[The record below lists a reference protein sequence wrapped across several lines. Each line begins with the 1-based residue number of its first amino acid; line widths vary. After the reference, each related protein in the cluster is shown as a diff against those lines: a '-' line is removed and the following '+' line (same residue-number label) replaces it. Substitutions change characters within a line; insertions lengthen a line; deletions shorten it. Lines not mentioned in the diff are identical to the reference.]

1 MLFPVLDYFGRTF
14 GPNEFGSAVRSVS
27 NNWFFFFFFIF
38 RLMLWPASTW
48 IPWLYSSRYEVIFF
62 FFLLRHC
69 FFLRVYVH
77 SLPVYADWTGV
88 LEETRSTLTLPS
100 VSMISIWLQSS
111 GATASVK
118 GSKDKL
124 TSGSNAS
131 PMVNSFFTFWG
142 TFLLWI
148 LAMRCIGYGHG
159 EEYLL

>member
-27 NNWFFFFFFIF
+27 NNSCCFFCIPTHVMTGFTLNPVALFLKVWGHFLIFFYCVTVSSSECMYIHFPCMLIGQESWKKPGA
-38 RLMLWPASTW
+38 LWPFRQYDQHMTSEQ
-48 IPWLYSSRYEVIFF
+48 R
-62 FFLLRHC
+62 RHC
-69 FFLRVYVH
+69 
-77 SLPVYADWTGV
+77 
-88 LEETRSTLTLPS
+88 
-100 VSMISIWLQSS
+100 
-111 GATASVK
+111 ASVK

-131 PMVNSFFTFWG
+131 PMLNSFFTFWG

-148 LAMRCIGYGHG
+148 LAMWCIGYGHG